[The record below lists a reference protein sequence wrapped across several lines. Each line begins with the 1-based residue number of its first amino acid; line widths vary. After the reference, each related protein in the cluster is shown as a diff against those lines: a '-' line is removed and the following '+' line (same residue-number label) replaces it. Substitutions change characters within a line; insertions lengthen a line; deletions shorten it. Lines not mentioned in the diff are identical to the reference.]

1 MTCEAVECA
10 VSLGA
15 EDIGVNAED
24 ASRSDLDFLI
34 RYAKEAKNAAQD
46 VSDIVTLSDM
56 KTRRQLM
63 KEFIKLPKKQKC
75 R

>member
-24 ASRSDLDFLI
+24 ASRSDLEFLI
-34 RYAKEAKNAAQD
+34 QYAKEAKNVEQD
-46 VSDIVTLSDM
+46 ALDTVIL
-56 KTRRQLM
+56 
-63 KEFIKLPKKQKC
+63 
-75 R
+75 